1 MPCSEILVFIH
12 LLSQDY
18 RFVDPERHKL
28 WKTLFLAF
36 GNGLAWLE
44 QG

>member
-12 LLSQDY
+12 LLTQDY
-18 RFVDPERHKL
+18 RFVDPERHQ
-28 WKTLFLAF
+28 TLENFVF
-36 GNGLAWLE
+36 SIREWLAWLE

>member
-1 MPCSEILVFIH
+1 MPFSEVLVFIH

-28 WKTLFLAF
+28 WETLFLRLKK
-36 GNGLAWLE
+36 GWHG
-44 QG
+44 